1 MIPFNIGC
9 GDCYYCNHEM
19 ESQCDNSNQE
29 QANWQMDNGGL
40 FGFGSMHGN
49 HWGGQAEY
57 LRVPYADFSSFIVP
71 DNDMKDE
78 DVLFLSDVAPT
89 AYWSVEHS
97 GVKSGDTVVILGCG
111 PIGLMAQKFAKL
123 KGAKRVIAV
132 DNIEHRLQHAKE
144 YNQVEIYNFDK
155 EKEIGKL
162 LRDTT
167 HGGANIVI
175 DCVGMDGKVKASER
189 DLSSDSA
196 QRGTI
201 SPIDTAAEAVSKF
214 GTIQLTGI
222 YATPADDFPLNLIF
236 NRNVQV
242 KTGQAPVIHLMPK
255 LYEMIREGTFDPTD
269 ILTHTMP
276 LDKAA
281 EAYEI
286 FDQKKENNIK
296 VILKP

>member
-1 MIPFNIGC
+1 
-9 GDCYYCNHEM
+9 
-19 ESQCDNSNQE
+19 
-29 QANWQMDNGGL
+29 
-40 FGFGSMHGN
+40 
-49 HWGGQAEY
+49 
-57 LRVPYADFSSFIVP
+57 
-71 DNDMKDE
+71 
-78 DVLFLSDVAPT
+78 SDVAPT

-242 KTGQAPVIHLMPK
+242 KTGQAPVIHL
-255 LYEMIREGTFDPTD
+255 
-269 ILTHTMP
+269 
-276 LDKAA
+276 
-281 EAYEI
+281 
-286 FDQKKENNIK
+286 
-296 VILKP
+296 